1 LNKKCESDSI
11 GDATSEISL
20 QPALCFERVTQIWC
34 PVWGLHKHGDYI
46 NLGRNSEPKALKS
59 TQVLLSISSNFGAIH
74 SWKICIASLNWKLL
88 TKTPYFGGSRS
99 SMLVPP
105 KSSAVLVMISST
117 SVCLNCR
124 NVVKSSDT
132 QTIRNTVL
140 VQHIWAAGCQ
150 HSNEQLTHMYML
162 QQKKTHVRKRL

>member
-74 SWKICIASLNWKLL
+74 SWNMHRILKLEIINQNPL
-88 TKTPYFGGSRS
+88 FWGFKVIDVGTSEK
-99 SMLVPP
+99 L
-105 KSSAVLVMISST
+105 SSACYDKQHVC
-117 SVCLNCR
+117 VCLNCR